1 MVETGS
7 GDDDGDD
14 DDDDAVDVVVDC
26 GDGEGGGGGDGTVA
40 LGESRLHATNEKAA
54 HSPKRRVVR
63 AVLCCS
69 QRSNM
74 AKMIT
79 KTCLV
84 TSYRLLRG
92 EVIR

>member
-1 MVETGS
+1 MMETGS
-7 GDDDGDD
+7 G
-14 DDDDAVDVVVDC
+14 VDNDVVVVVVVDC
-26 GDGEGGGGGDGTVA
+26 GDGAGGGGGGDVA

-54 HSPKRRVVR
+54 HNPKMRVVR

>member
-1 MVETGS
+1 MMETGS
-7 GDDDGDD
+7 GDDDGDGDSDD
-14 DDDDAVDVVVDC
+14 DDDDAVVVDC
-26 GDGEGGGGGDGTVA
+26 GEGEGGGGGDVA
-40 LGESRLHATNEKAA
+40 LGESRLHATNEEAA
-54 HSPKRRVVR
+54 HNPKMRVVR

-79 KTCLV
+79 KTYLV

>member
-1 MVETGS
+1 MMETGS
-7 GDDDGDD
+7 G
-14 DDDDAVDVVVDC
+14 VDNDVVVVVVVDC
-26 GDGEGGGGGDGTVA
+26 GDGAGEGGGGGDVA
-40 LGESRLHATNEKAA
+40 LGESRLHATNEEAA
-54 HSPKRRVVR
+54 HNPKMRVVR

>member
-1 MVETGS
+1 MMETGS
-7 GDDDGDD
+7 CDDAV
-14 DDDDAVDVVVDC
+14 DDAVDVVVDC
-26 GDGEGGGGGDGTVA
+26 GDGDGGGGGGGDVA
-40 LGESRLHATNEKAA
+40 LGESRLHATNEEAA
-54 HSPKRRVVR
+54 HNPKMRVVR

-79 KTCLV
+79 KRCLV

>member
-1 MVETGS
+1 MMETGS
-7 GDDDGDD
+7 G
-14 DDDDAVDVVVDC
+14 VDNDVVVVVVVVVVDC
-26 GDGEGGGGGDGTVA
+26 GDGAGGGGGGDVA
-40 LGESRLHATNEKAA
+40 LGESRLHATNEEAA
-54 HSPKRRVVR
+54 HNPKMRVVR

-79 KTCLV
+79 KRCLV